1 MINILLATVALSLFN
16 TNTASTQYT
25 LSCPQS
31 AFAALKR
38 MPELKYSCDGLP
50 NEWDEKILQHPPRV
64 AAIKELMAKL
74 ASFSNAN
81 WWQADTEDL
90 NVCDFTRKPRTL
102 TSAQRR
108 DFLRGD
114 YVFWLFGDER
124 IRLVLIPDPCY
135 QTEYGGANAFLLH
148 RKGDRVYVS
157 EAIDGYFSRADN
169 SVNIAFAKLNTE
181 DIIEISTGSGGLNP
195 TLTNYYFTIDPATN
209 KAVPKNLFVGEHSPT
224 NQITS
229 AMLFEDWHGASTPL
243 VIIRRNTLALSFRIY
258 EDDED
263 GKIEDNGRK
272 LKQTILRW
280 NGKMYR

>member
-1 MINILLATVALSLFN
+1 MIDILLATVALSLFN

-25 LSCPQS
+25 LSCPQP

-50 NEWDEKILQHPPRV
+50 NEWDEKSLQHPPRV
-64 AAIKELMAKL
+64 AAIKDLMSRL
-74 ASFSNAN
+74 SHFSNAA

-102 TSAQRR
+102 TSAQRQN
-108 DFLRGD
+108 FLHGD

-124 IRLVLIPDPCY
+124 IRLVLVPDPCY

-148 RKGDRVYVS
+148 RKADRVYVTQ
-157 EAIDGYFSRADN
+157 ALDGYFSRADN
-169 SVNIAFAKLNTE
+169 SVNIAFAKLNSE

-209 KAVPKNLFVGEHSPT
+209 KAVPKNIFMGEHGPT

-229 AMLFEDWHGASTPL
+229 AMLFEDWHGANAPL
-243 VIIRRNTLALSFRIY
+243 VVIRRNTLAPSFRIY
-258 EDDED
+258 EEDEN